1 MGRAVSDPS
10 NFFDASA
17 WRYQFCFPLIAA
29 APPALAYR
37 LANLYGAFQARSH
50 VAAQAHT
57 VQQMRTVFAD
67 ADAAQLAGYAKECYQ
82 LASRDIVD
90 AFKFK
95 RYGQM
100 TDLTRVLTAQG
111 IEPLIEHVRMGN
123 RALLTGA
130 HFGRFWMAGLPIV
143 ARGLTVGALTRDRM
157 DENRSGLT
165 QAEFAYRKKKLQVI
179 SEVFKGPFVCLGD
192 SMREYFS
199 AAEGLIMAMIFD
211 GEKGPDG
218 KYSQGYDAAMS
229 LAVLA
234 WIVGLIHA
242 LIVRKKVNLRIKYAK
257 LARERLNEEAN
268 LERTIAAEYGV
279 SLGIP
284 DDETR
289 PPAPST
295 LDVQNDEASL
305 FKILAERES
314 AAPVDINS
322 ADEKQIAA
330 LPGVGPILAKKAI
343 QFRKRERP
351 FQSIEDFARLLKLK
365 PHVVQ
370 KLRTRV
376 LATPG
381 RASDKEKT
389 RSGRVVDF

>member
-1 MGRAVSDPS
+1 VGRAVSDPS

-211 GEKGPDG
+211 VPFVSTRSDRHYAEVDFLGFRARFPSGVARVAK
-218 KYSQGYDAAMS
+218 SAN
-229 LAVLA
+229 
-234 WIVGLIHA
+234 A
-242 LIVRKKVNLRIKYAK
+242 LIFPYFMHEA
-257 LARERLNEEAN
+257 EGRLSACF
-268 LERTIAAEYGV
+268 LPPIDPAERTANEVLQHLASE
-279 SLGIP
+279 L
-284 DDETR
+284 
-289 PPAPST
+289 
-295 LDVQNDEASL
+295 EARIRTDPGHWWL
-305 FKILAERES
+305 W
-314 AAPVDINS
+314 D
-322 ADEKQIAA
+322 A
-330 LPGVGPILAKKAI
+330 LPL
-343 QFRKRERP
+343 F
-351 FQSIEDFARLLKLK
+351 L
-365 PHVVQ
+365 
-370 KLRTRV
+370 
-376 LATPG
+376 
-381 RASDKEKT
+381 SDAGT
-389 RSGRVVDF
+389 